1 LKVLQLDC
9 HDTFIP
15 HFFCLS
21 KKTPNAFTSDAKSVA
36 VTQAAPSWATFYES
50 SKCVFHCQ
58 AFFDNRHISAW
69 PVLAT
74 CNSLLRIS
82 TGRLVLNNKVLLLS
96 KAAHRS
102 PKKIGLAGSWDL
114 QQQFAAQS
122 NFYVTASTC
131 NMVLA
136 NLKSIYIMHSK
147 EVANRLLPNHFCAKI
162 QTPLLQTD
170 YSHLFCLADVKVE
183 SPAA

>member
-1 LKVLQLDC
+1 MIAEV
-9 HDTFIP
+9 
-15 HFFCLS
+15 
-21 KKTPNAFTSDAKSVA
+21 TSPDKHVY
-36 VTQAAPSWATFYES
+36 TYQ
-50 SKCVFHCQ
+50 
-58 AFFDNRHISAW
+58 N
-69 PVLAT
+69 
-74 CNSLLRIS
+74 
-82 TGRLVLNNKVLLLS
+82 
-96 KAAHRS
+96 
-102 PKKIGLAGSWDL
+102 
-114 QQQFAAQS
+114 
-122 NFYVTASTC
+122 